1 MSVNYGRYLTVQDR
15 IDIRAESARA
25 YFKEGYNC
33 AQAVVLAFADL
44 LGDDKDRLAMMASS
58 FGGGMG
64 RMRLVCGAVSGMLMV
79 EGMLLGYSSPSE
91 KTGKI
96 ELYAN
101 VRSVADRFAC
111 ENGSLICAEL
121 LSGVPHTNGGEPEQR
136 TPEYYK
142 KRPCDEL
149 VASAAGILARHLVE
163 QGVGGV

>member
-1 MSVNYGRYLTVQDR
+1 MQER
-15 IDIRAESARA
+15 IKYRAERARE

-33 AQAVVLAFADL
+33 AQAVVLAFSDL
-44 LGDDKDRLAMMASS
+44 LEVDSDALALIASP

-79 EGMLLGYSSPSE
+79 EGKLCGYSSPEE
-91 KTGKI
+91 KAGKL
-96 ELYAN
+96 ELYSN
-101 VRSVADRFAC
+101 VRSLADSFAA
-111 ENGSLICAEL
+111 ENGSIICGEL
-121 LSGVPHTNGGEPEQR
+121 LSGVPHTSGGVPEER

-149 VASAAGILARHLVE
+149 VASAAATVARHLIE